1 MASIDY
7 IPPKTIAQML
17 QSKAYI
23 RGVCGCLGS
32 GKSVGCSM
40 ALLKNAMEQAP
51 SPRDGL
57 RRSRMVVIRNT
68 FRMLNDTTIKTVH
81 EWLPPGVA
89 GKWKDSTKTLLLKFQ
104 DIESEWLFR
113 PLESPDD
120 VRNLLSLEIT
130 SAWINEY
137 REIDPGVLAALLGRL
152 GRSPRKA
159 DTEGHRGAVMRGVV
173 MDSNPPPV
181 GSYWH
186 DLFEEALPED
196 IEQAFKASMKN
207 AHPDERERP
216 IIEYFKQPGGRHPEA
231 ENLDNLPDGY
241 YELLVAANAHHGQE
255 WIDVHVDAHYGRDPS
270 NMPVYPEFRPHIHAP
285 KPSPLL
291 VNPKQ
296 PLILGMDFGR
306 TPAAVVLQE
315 TLDGGWNA
323 LRELVSENTTID
335 QFVQKLIP
343 WFRQNFPEHSVHE
356 SIIYADPAG
365 MHRSQTDN
373 RECFSIL
380 RGRGFTVRPGPQSPV
395 VRIGSVRHG
404 LTTLIGDRPMLMV
417 DPVGCPTLYKGF
429 AGIYS
434 YKINQEGEMNPEPRK
449 NAVSHPHDAL
459 QYPLAAILG
468 PTLRTGQKTEAGERH
483 INKPITKA
491 PTWRVFS

>member
-1 MASIDY
+1 
-7 IPPKTIAQML
+7 ML

-23 RGVCGCLGS
+23 RGIKGPIGS
-32 GKSVGCSM
+32 GKSVGCCM

-57 RRSRMVVIRNT
+57 RRSRHVIIRNT

-81 EWLPPGVA
+81 EWLPPNVA
-89 GKWKDSTKTLLLKFQ
+89 GKWKDSTKTLMLRFG

-137 REIDPGVLAALLGRL
+137 REIDPKVLTNLLGRL
-152 GRSPRKA
+152 GRSPRRA
-159 DTEGHRGAVMRGVV
+159 DTLEGRGAVFRGVV
-173 MDSNPPPV
+173 MDSNPPPF

-186 DLFEEALPED
+186 ELFTEDLPEE
-196 IEQAFKASMKN
+196 IEQAFRASMKN

-216 IIEYFKQPGGRHPEA
+216 IIEYFEQPGGRHPEA
-231 ENLDNLPDGY
+231 ENTENLPDGY
-241 YELLVAANAHHGQE
+241 YDLLIAANAHQGEE
-255 WIDVHVDAHYGRDPS
+255 WTKVHVDAEYGADPS
-270 NMPVYPEFRPHIHAP
+270 NTPVYPEFKPRIHAP

-291 VNPKQ
+291 VNPRQ
-296 PLILGMDFGR
+296 PIIIGMDFGR
-306 TPAAVVLQE
+306 TPAAVFLQE
-315 TLDGGWNA
+315 TTDGAWNA
-323 LRELVSENTTID
+323 LAELVSENTTID
-335 QFVQKLIP
+335 QFAKKLVP
-343 WFRQNFPEHSVHE
+343 WFRQRFPEHSVHE
-356 SIIYADPAG
+356 CIIYGDPAG

-395 VRIGSVRHG
+395 VRVGSVRYA
-404 LTTLIGDRPMLMV
+404 LTSLVGDRPMLMV
-417 DPVGCPTLYKGF
+417 DPVGCPQLYKGF
-429 AGIYS
+429 NGLYA
-434 YKINQEGEMNPEPRK
+434 YKNNQEGEMAPEPRK
-449 NAVSHPHDAL
+449 NAYSHPHDAL

-483 INKPITKA
+483 MHKPITKA
-491 PTWRVFS
+491 PNWKVF